1 MKKIFTILM
10 IFALTSCTIQDE
22 TTYTPSI
29 ETENTKSEK
38 VIEEN
43 SSTLA
48 FKQEYESLND
58 DNHLFVE
65 VPTDIVVEN
74 MNFAATKD
82 MLENGTGILYF
93 GFPTCPWCRTLL
105 PEMFDSMKQN
115 NIKNLYYYN
124 PKEIRNKFSRDENG
138 ELIEEIATNE
148 EYAYLLNKLDSVLPV
163 YTNIDTDGSIKRL
176 YVPFIVVLKDGKI
189 LDSHLSTLEEQMD
202 VKVPLT
208 DKQKAKLQNLLSEKF
223 APLKPASLFS
233 EPCDSQKENH
243 TEPC

>member
-1 MKKIFTILM
+1 M

-105 PEMFDSMKQN
+105 PEMFVSMKQN

-138 ELIEEIATNE
+138 EQGMH
-148 EYAYLLNKLDSVLPV
+148 PH
-163 YTNIDTDGSIKRL
+163 GQ
-176 YVPFIVVLKDGKI
+176 G
-189 LDSHLSTLEEQMD
+189 
-202 VKVPLT
+202 
-208 DKQKAKLQNLLSEKF
+208 
-223 APLKPASLFS
+223 
-233 EPCDSQKENH
+233 
-243 TEPC
+243 